1 MENKNSNNFISYV
14 ELEEH
19 KMQVIVIIFIYV
31 HISTFGIDMFFCLC
45 FYVREL
51 ILIS

>member
-19 KMQVIVIIFIYV
+19 KMQVIAIIFIYV
-31 HISTFGIDMFFCLC
+31 NISTLAIEIFLLFI
-45 FYVREL
+45 YVCEF
-51 ILIS
+51 I

>member
-31 HISTFGIDMFFCLC
+31 YISTFGIDMFLLCL
-45 FYVREL
+45 YVCEL
-51 ILIS
+51 IRIS

>member
-19 KMQVIVIIFIYV
+19 KMQVIAIIFIA
-31 HISTFGIDMFFCLC
+31 M
-45 FYVREL
+45 
-51 ILIS
+51 